1 MVDLASGGVYFS
13 GLGNGTDFSKV
24 IEQMKSIEQ
33 IPQKRLTLWKA
44 DWQKRQ
50 DAFGELRT
58 EIATLK
64 DIVDSMN
71 TMEKFM
77 VKTSVSSN
85 ETVASATTT
94 SSVLEGTYKI
104 EVGQLASSSIWT
116 YNTAFADK
124 KTKVNNSGSDQQ
136 FVYTYMGKT
145 RSITVPSGTTID
157 GLKNMINND
166 PQNPGVK
173 AMLVQN
179 GTGYT
184 FQFRGMDMGATATLS
199 VGAGTTVSG
208 LPSDAA
214 NWTVQ
219 ANKNA
224 QYRVNGWP
232 ATTWL
237 ESNSNTL
244 TGAVEGMT
252 ITLRD
257 VGTSQISV
265 ATDLEKIKE
274 NIVGFVDAMNAV
286 RTKIKELTAVNS
298 SKEVD
303 NPDKAASLYSMQ
315 KGSIL
320 TGNYGVQLLA
330 TQLKMA
336 TADKA
341 AGFESQYKDG
351 NLLRGDFYASLSQIG
366 IMTVAESNS
375 PNSGLLEIFE
385 EEREHDLPSLNK
397 ALRENPEAVAELFA
411 ASGQPQ
417 SDSSDFSYYS
427 HVRGV
432 SKAGIYDVTYDVD
445 ASGNIVNAF
454 IGGKRAN
461 IDNANKQITAMEG
474 DARGLA
480 LQVDNLSQGSYS
492 SRMRI
497 KEGKLSGLSDQLEDM
512 LGSDGAL
519 KILEDNYQGIMD
531 DIQKKIDKEVDRV
544 TQWERRERLRF
555 SRLEATLARYDA
567 LNKSVASQI
576 KSLSSSTSS

>member
-24 IEQMKSIEQ
+24 IDQLKSIEQ

-44 DWQKRQ
+44 DWQRRQ

-58 EIATLK
+58 EIASLK
-64 DIVDSMN
+64 DIVDSMS
-71 TMEKFM
+71 TMNKFL
-77 VKTSVSSN
+77 VKTGSSSA
-85 ETVASATTT
+85 ETVASATTD
-94 SSVLEGTYKI
+94 SSVLEGNYKI
-104 EVGQLASSSIWT
+104 EVGQLASNSIWT

-124 KTKVNNSGSDQQ
+124 KTKVNDSGSDQQ

-157 GLKNMINND
+157 ALKNMINND

-184 FQFRGMDMGATATLS
+184 FQFRGMDLGANATLS
-199 VGAGTTVSG
+199 VDSGTTVTG
-208 LPSDAA
+208 LPGTAA
-214 NWTVQ
+214 AWTVQ
-219 ANKNA
+219 AGQNA
-224 QYRVNGWP
+224 RYRVNGWP
-232 ATTWL
+232 AATWL
-237 ESNSNTL
+237 ESASNTL

-252 ITLRD
+252 ITLKD
-257 VGTSQISV
+257 VGTTQISV
-265 ATDLEKIKE
+265 ATDTEKIKE
-274 NIVGFVDAMNAV
+274 NVKSFVDAMNAV
-286 RTKIKELTAVNS
+286 RSKIKELTAVNS
-298 SKEVD
+298 SKNVE
-303 NPDKAASLYSMQ
+303 NPDDAASLYSMQ

-320 TGNYGVQLLA
+320 TGNYGVQLLS

-336 TADKA
+336 TADRA
-341 AGFESQYKDG
+341 AGFEYQYKDG
-351 NLLRGDFYASLSQIG
+351 NLLRGDEFSSLAHIG
-366 IMTVAESNS
+366 ILTNAETNS
-375 PNSGLLEIFE
+375 LNAGLLELDE
-385 EEREHDLPSLNK
+385 EKLNEVLK
-397 ALRENPEAVAELFA
+397 TNPTAVAELFA
-411 ASGQPQ
+411 ADGLPE

-427 HVRGV
+427 HVKGV
-432 SKAGIYDVTYDVD
+432 TKAGIYDVTYDVD

-454 IGGKRAN
+454 IGGKRAS

-480 LQVDNLSQGSYS
+480 LQIDNLSQGSYA

-497 KEGKLSGLSDQLEDM
+497 KEGKLSGLSEQLKDM

-519 KILEDNYQGIMD
+519 KILEDNYQDIMD
-531 DIQKKIDKEVDRV
+531 DIQTKIDKEVDRV
-544 TQWERRERLRF
+544 TQWERRERLRY

-567 LNKSVASQI
+567 LGKSVESQI

>member
-1 MVDLASGGVYFS
+1 MVELASGGVYFS

-24 IEQMKSIEQ
+24 IDQLKSIEQ
-33 IPQKRLTLWKA
+33 IPQKRLALWKA
-44 DWQKRQ
+44 DWQRRQ

-58 EIATLK
+58 EIASLK

-71 TMEKFM
+71 TMEKFL
-77 VKTSVSSN
+77 VKTPSSSN
-85 ETVASATTT
+85 ETVASATTD

-104 EVGQLASSSIWT
+104 EVGQLASSAIWT
-116 YNTAFADK
+116 YNTAFAAK
-124 KTKVNNSGSDQQ
+124 NTKVNDSGSDQQ

-145 RSITVPSGTTID
+145 RSITVPSGTTIE

-184 FQFRGMDMGATATLS
+184 FQFRGMDMGSNATLS
-199 VGAGTTVSG
+199 VGSGTTVSG
-208 LPSDAA
+208 LSGDAA

-219 ANKNA
+219 ANQNA

-237 ESNSNTL
+237 ESMSNTL
-244 TGAVEGMT
+244 TGAVEGMN

-265 ATDLEKIKE
+265 VTDIEKIKE
-274 NIVGFVDAMNAV
+274 NIFGFVAAMNAV

-303 NPDKAASLYSMQ
+303 KPDDASSLYSMQ

-330 TQLKMA
+330 TQLKTA

-341 AGFESQYKDG
+341 AGFEYQYQDG
-351 NLLRGDFYASLSQIG
+351 NILRGDFFSSLSQIG
-366 IMTVAESNS
+366 ILTVADTNS
-375 PNSGLLEIFE
+375 PNAGLLEVFE
-385 EEREHDLPSLNK
+385 EEREHDLPSLDK

-411 ASGQPQ
+411 ASGLPQ

-427 HVRGV
+427 HVKGV

-461 IDNANKQITAMEG
+461 VDNVNKQITAMEG

-480 LQVDNLSQGSYS
+480 LQIDNLSPGSYS

-497 KEGKLSGLSDQLEDM
+497 KEGKLGGLGDQLGDM

-519 KILEDNYQGIMD
+519 KILEDNYQDIMD

-544 TQWERRERLRF
+544 TQWERRERLRY

-567 LNKSVASQI
+567 LGKSVESQI
-576 KSLSSSTSS
+576 KSLSSSSSS

>member
-1 MVDLASGGVYFS
+1 MVELASGGVYFS
-13 GLGNGTDFSKV
+13 GLGNGTDFSK
-24 IEQMKSIEQ
+24 IIDQLKSLEE

-58 EIATLK
+58 EIAALK
-64 DIVDSMN
+64 DSVDSMN

-77 VKTSVSSN
+77 VKTATSSN
-85 ETVASATTT
+85 EAVASATTT
-94 SSVLEGTYKI
+94 SSVLEGSYKI

-124 KTKVNNSGSDQQ
+124 KTTVNSSGSDQQ

-184 FQFRGMDMGATATLS
+184 FQFRGMDMGSTATLS
-199 VGAGTTVSG
+199 VGAGTTVTG
-208 LPSDAA
+208 LPATPA

-219 ANKNA
+219 ANQNA

-232 ATTWL
+232 STTWL

-244 TGAVEGMT
+244 TGAVEGMN

-265 ATDLEKIKE
+265 VTDIEKIKE

-286 RTKIKELTAVNS
+286 RSKIKELTSVNS
-298 SKEVD
+298 SKDVTS
-303 NPDKAASLYSMQ
+303 PDKAASLYSMQ

-320 TGNYGVQLLA
+320 TGNYGVQLLS
-330 TQLKMA
+330 TQLKTA

-341 AGFESQYKDG
+341 AGFEYQYKDG
-351 NLLRGDFYASLSQIG
+351 NLLRGDVFSSLSHIG
-366 IMTVAESNS
+366 IMTIAETNS
-375 PNSGLLEIFE
+375 PNSGLLEIRE
-385 EEREHDLPSLNK
+385 EDLGDGLPSLDR

-411 ASGQPQ
+411 ADGLPV

-427 HVRGV
+427 HVKGV
-432 SKAGIYDVTYDVD
+432 TKAGTYDVTYDVD
-445 ASGNIVNAF
+445 ASGNITNAYV
-454 IGGKRAN
+454 GGQRAN
-461 IDNANKQITAMEG
+461 VDNVNKQITAMEG

-480 LQVDNLSQGSYS
+480 LQIDNLAAGSYS

-497 KEGKLSGLSDQLEDM
+497 KEGKLSGLSDQLKDM
-512 LGSDGAL
+512 MSEEGAL
-519 KILEDNYQGIMD
+519 KILEDNYQDIMD
-531 DIQKKIDKEVDRV
+531 DIQDKIDKEVDRV
-544 TQWERRERLRF
+544 TQWEQRERLRF

-567 LNKSVASQI
+567 LNKSVESQI
-576 KSLSSSTSS
+576 KSLSSSSS

>member
-1 MVDLASGGVYFS
+1 MVELASGGVYFS

-24 IEQMKSIEQ
+24 IDQLKSIEQ

-44 DWQKRQ
+44 DWQRRQ

-58 EIATLK
+58 EIASLK
-64 DIVDSMN
+64 GIVDSMSS
-71 TMEKFM
+71 MSKFL
-77 VKTSVSSN
+77 VKSASSSN
-85 ETVASATTT
+85 DTVASATTD
-94 SSVLEGTYKI
+94 SGVLEGNYKI

-124 KTKVNNSGSDQQ
+124 KTKVNDSGSDQQ

-145 RSITVPSGTTID
+145 RALTVPSGTTVD
-157 GLKNMINND
+157 ALKNLINND

-184 FQFRGMDMGATATLS
+184 FQFRGMDLGASASLS
-199 VGAGTTVSG
+199 VGAGTTVTGLSG
-208 LPSDAA
+208 NAA

-219 ANKNA
+219 ANQNA

-237 ESNSNTL
+237 ESTSNTL
-244 TGAVEGMT
+244 TSAVEGMT
-252 ITLRD
+252 ITLKD
-257 VGTSQISV
+257 MGTTQISV
-265 ATDLEKIKE
+265 ATDTEKIKE
-274 NIVGFVDAMNAV
+274 NVKSFVDAMNAV
-286 RTKIKELTAVNS
+286 RSKIKSLTAVNS
-298 SKEVD
+298 SKDVD
-303 NPDKAASLYSMQ
+303 SPDKAASLYSMQ

-320 TGNYGVQLLA
+320 TGNYGVQLLS

-336 TADKA
+336 TADRA
-341 AGFESQYKDG
+341 EGFEYQSKAG
-351 NLLRGDFYASLSQIG
+351 HLLRGDAFSSLAHIG
-366 IMTVAESNS
+366 IMTNAETNS
-375 PNSGLLEIFE
+375 LNAGLLELDE
-385 EEREHDLPSLNK
+385 EKLDEVLK
-397 ALRENPEAVAELFA
+397 ANPTAVAELFA
-411 ASGQPQ
+411 ADGLPV

-427 HVRGV
+427 HVKGV
-432 SKAGIYDVTYDVD
+432 TKAGIYDVTYDVD
-445 ASGNIVNAF
+445 ASGNITNAYV
-454 IGGKRAN
+454 GGQRAN
-461 IDNANKQITAMEG
+461 VDNVNKQITAIEG

-480 LQVDNLSQGSYS
+480 LQIDNLAAGSYS

-497 KEGKLSGLSDQLEDM
+497 KEGKLSGLSDQLKDM
-512 LGSDGAL
+512 LGEEGAL
-519 KILEDNYQGIMD
+519 KILEDNYQEIMD
-531 DIQKKIDKEVDRV
+531 DIQKKIDKEVTRV
-544 TQWERRERLRF
+544 TQWEQRERLRY

>member
-1 MVDLASGGVYFS
+1 MVELASGGVYFS

-24 IEQMKSIEQ
+24 IDQLKTVEQ

-50 DAFGELRT
+50 DAFGDLRT
-58 EIATLK
+58 QIASLK
-64 DIVDSMN
+64 DIVDSMSS
-71 TMEKFM
+71 MSKFL
-77 VKTSVSSN
+77 VKSASSSN
-85 ETVASATTT
+85 DSVVSATTD
-94 SSVLEGTYKI
+94 SSVLEGNYKI

-116 YNTAFADK
+116 FNTAFADK
-124 KTKVNNSGSDQQ
+124 KTKVNDSGSDQQ
-136 FVYTYMGKT
+136 FVYSYMGKT

-184 FQFRGMDMGATATLS
+184 FQFRGMDMGSTATLS
-199 VGAGTTVSG
+199 VDAGTTVTG
-208 LPSDAA
+208 LPSTAA

-219 ANKNA
+219 ANQNA
-224 QYRVNGWP
+224 RYRVNGWP

-237 ESNSNTL
+237 ESASNTL

-252 ITLRD
+252 LTLKD

-265 ATDLEKIKE
+265 ATDTDKIKE
-274 NIVGFVDAMNAV
+274 NVKAFVDAMNAV
-286 RTKIKELTAVNS
+286 RAKIKEQTAVNS
-298 SKEVD
+298 SKDVD
-303 NPDKAASLYSMQ
+303 APDKAASLYSMQ

-320 TGNYGVQLLA
+320 TGNYGVQLLS
-330 TQLKMA
+330 TRLKMA
-336 TADKA
+336 TADQA
-341 AGFESQYKDG
+341 AGFEYQYKEG
-351 NLLRGDFYASLSQIG
+351 NLLRGDAFSSLAHIG
-366 IMTVAESNS
+366 ILTNAETNGA
-375 PNSGLLEIFE
+375 NAGLLELDE
-385 EEREHDLPSLNK
+385 EKLDEVLK
-397 ALRENPEAVAELFA
+397 TNPTAVAELFA
-411 ASGQPQ
+411 ADGLPV

-427 HVRGV
+427 HVKGV
-432 SKAGIYDVTYDVD
+432 TKAGIYDVTYDVD

-461 IDNANKQITAMEG
+461 VDNTNKQITAMDG

-480 LQVDNLSQGSYS
+480 LQVDNLTAGSYS

-497 KEGKLSGLSDQLEDM
+497 KEGKLSGLSDTLKDM
-512 LGSDGAL
+512 LGSNGAL
-519 KILEDNYQGIMD
+519 KILEDNYQDIMD
-531 DIQKKIDKEVDRV
+531 DIQKKIDKETDRV
-544 TQWERRERLRF
+544 TQWEQRERLRY

-567 LNKSVASQI
+567 LSKSVSSQI
-576 KSLSSSTSS
+576 SSLSSSTSSS

>member
-24 IEQMKSIEQ
+24 IDQLKSIEQ

-44 DWQKRQ
+44 DWQRRQ

-58 EIATLK
+58 EIASLK
-64 DIVDSMN
+64 DIVDSMS
-71 TMEKFM
+71 TMNKFL
-77 VKTSVSSN
+77 VKTGSSSA
-85 ETVASATTT
+85 ETVASATTD
-94 SSVLEGTYKI
+94 SSVLEGNYKI

-124 KTKVNNSGSDQQ
+124 KTKVNDSGSDQQ

-157 GLKNMINND
+157 ALKNMINND

-184 FQFRGMDMGATATLS
+184 FQFRGMDLGANATLS
-199 VGAGTTVSG
+199 VDSGTTVTG
-208 LPSDAA
+208 LPGTAA
-214 NWTVQ
+214 AWTVQ
-219 ANKNA
+219 ASQNA
-224 QYRVNGWP
+224 KYRVNGWP
-232 ATTWL
+232 AATWL
-237 ESNSNTL
+237 ESTSNTL

-252 ITLRD
+252 LTLKD
-257 VGTSQISV
+257 VGTTQISV
-265 ATDLEKIKE
+265 ATDTEKIKE
-274 NIVGFVDAMNAV
+274 NVKSFVDAMNAV
-286 RTKIKELTAVNS
+286 RSKIKELTAVNS

-303 NPDKAASLYSMQ
+303 NPDDAASLYSMQ

-320 TGNYGVQLLA
+320 TGNYGVQLLS

-336 TADKA
+336 TADRA
-341 AGFESQYKDG
+341 AGFEYQYKDG
-351 NLLRGDFYASLSQIG
+351 NLLRGDEFSSLAHIG
-366 IMTVAESNS
+366 ILTNAETNS
-375 PNSGLLEIFE
+375 LNAGLLELDE
-385 EEREHDLPSLNK
+385 AKLDEVLKN
-397 ALRENPEAVAELFA
+397 NPTAVAELFA
-411 ASGQPQ
+411 ADGLPE

-427 HVRGV
+427 HVKGV
-432 SKAGIYDVTYDVD
+432 TKAGIYDVTYDVD

-497 KEGKLSGLSDQLEDM
+497 KEGKLSGLGDQLEDM

-519 KILEDNYQGIMD
+519 KILEDNYQDIMD

-544 TQWERRERLRF
+544 TQWERRERLRY

-567 LNKSVASQI
+567 LGKSVESQI

>member
-1 MVDLASGGVYFS
+1 MVELASGGVYFS

-24 IEQMKSIEQ
+24 IDQLKSIEQ
-33 IPQKRLTLWKA
+33 IPQKRLALWKA
-44 DWQKRQ
+44 DWQRRQ

-58 EIATLK
+58 EIASLK

-71 TMEKFM
+71 TMEKFL
-77 VKTSVSSN
+77 VKTPSSSN
-85 ETVASATTT
+85 ETVASATTD

-104 EVGQLASSSIWT
+104 EVGQLASSAIWT
-116 YNTAFADK
+116 YNTAFAAK
-124 KTKVNNSGSDQQ
+124 NTKVNDSGSDQQ

-145 RSITVPSGTTID
+145 RSITVPSGTTIE

-184 FQFRGMDMGATATLS
+184 FQFRGMDMGSNATLS
-199 VGAGTTVSG
+199 VGSGTTVSG
-208 LPSDAA
+208 LSGDAA

-219 ANKNA
+219 ANQNA

-237 ESNSNTL
+237 ESMSNTL
-244 TGAVEGMT
+244 TGAVEGMN

-265 ATDLEKIKE
+265 VTDVEKIKE
-274 NIVGFVDAMNAV
+274 NVVAFVDAMNAV
-286 RTKIKELTAVNS
+286 RSKIKALTAVNS
-298 SKEVD
+298 SKDVES
-303 NPDKAASLYSMQ
+303 PDDASSLYSMQ
-315 KGSIL
+315 KGSVL

-341 AGFESQYKDG
+341 AGFEYQYKDG
-351 NLLRGDFYASLSQIG
+351 NLLRGDMFSSLSQIG
-366 IMTVAESNS
+366 ILTIADTNS
-375 PNSGLLEIFE
+375 PNSGLLEIRE
-385 EEREHDLPSLNK
+385 EDLGDGLPSLEK

-411 ASGQPQ
+411 ASGLPQ

-427 HVRGV
+427 HVKGV
-432 SKAGIYDVTYDVD
+432 TKAGIYDVTYDVD
-445 ASGNIVNAF
+445 ASGNIVNAYV
-454 IGGKRAN
+454 GGKRAN
-461 IDNANKQITAMEG
+461 VDNVNRQITAMEG

-480 LQVDNLSQGSYS
+480 LQIDNLSPGSYS

-497 KEGKLSGLSDQLEDM
+497 KEGKLGGLGDQLGDM

-519 KILEDNYQGIMD
+519 KILEDNYQDIMD

-544 TQWERRERLRF
+544 TQWERRERLRY

-567 LNKSVASQI
+567 LGKSVESQI
-576 KSLSSSTSS
+576 KSLSSSSSS